1 MDNQISNDYKKK
13 YLKYKNKYL
22 QLKNNLIGSSAKYP
36 EKSKSAVST
45 KFAKKDK
52 YFTGTLKNL
61 SEWND
66 DYDDWSNE
74 TITLL
79 VRNNYWDSEGIGKK
93 IILKKNK
100 NYDSSEYPFSDKN
113 NSDIAFKTN
122 AFIEESYLKKFVVQP
137 EANLNTSQANLEAE
151 SLLHAFEPSKE
162 IKVKLKDDG
171 GINSFVDKNDRH
183 LFWNKNGTGKEINV
197 FIQDEEITDTTKGYN
212 FEIYEFE
219 DYEKDKL
226 KKLIKEN

>member
-1 MDNQISNDYKKK
+1 MNNQISNDYKKK

-66 DYDDWSNE
+66 DNDDWSNE

-93 IILKKNK
+93 
-100 NYDSSEYPFSDKN
+100 
-113 NSDIAFKTN
+113 
-122 AFIEESYLKKFVVQP
+122 
-137 EANLNTSQANLEAE
+137 
-151 SLLHAFEPSKE
+151 
-162 IKVKLKDDG
+162 
-171 GINSFVDKNDRH
+171 
-183 LFWNKNGTGKEINV
+183 
-197 FIQDEEITDTTKGYN
+197 
-212 FEIYEFE
+212 
-219 DYEKDKL
+219 
-226 KKLIKEN
+226 

>member
-1 MDNQISNDYKKK
+1 MGFWRQ
-13 YLKYKNKYL
+13 
-22 QLKNNLIGSSAKYP
+22 
-36 EKSKSAVST
+36 
-45 KFAKKDK
+45 
-52 YFTGTLKNL
+52 
-61 SEWND
+61 
-66 DYDDWSNE
+66 
-74 TITLL
+74 
-79 VRNNYWDSEGIGKK
+79 RKK

-113 NSDIAFKTN
+113 NSDIGFKTN

-171 GINSFVDKNDRH
+171 GINSFVNRNDRH